1 MWAQTVYICCKGI
14 GSKEKY
20 KELLAGFEPEYS
32 GYFNVFYANGNTL
45 VLTNYEN
52 TRIEYDNVV
61 KEFTK
66 NNPKDMLC
74 INDRYMHLSDSK
86 NNSGINQDTFDYYK
100 DGKKIAYSIYK
111 YKELGEENMLELPL
125 DDGDYEYMAAYYK
138 KPIAKFYVDNKPV
151 DEGKF
156 LSIFN
161 SSERKMFDEVLG
173 LLNSKSHEISTLNF
187 YVPIDKENKKQLE
200 VIENKL
206 LKTSGDIVSELNKIS
221 SKKNKGKA
229 PVLYNTDGKVAKK
242 ISKDERHNIL
252 ESLELVFGEL
262 YPDAE
267 LEEDDY
273 YEMMDDFEEDIS
285 DEEIEEC
292 KLFKRYLLQ
301 FFFDMVE
308 VNLDFKHYSDLINV
322 LISYYK
328 SNSKNVLILDH
339 LEMVKWELKESP
351 KDIIKNHNLGN
362 IVKKFPFNKLIKM
375 LRNVEKSYSYYKP
388 HFVASIDKKHLKDLD
403 TELIAFSANGDT
415 NDSPFDDVYVCVKN
429 TDVSKV
435 KKYAV
440 KSVGEVEYKG
450 SNDKYISIYTM
461 EYKKSELNEYIYE

>member
-1 MWAQTVYICCKGI
+1 MWVQTVYICCKGI
-14 GSKEKY
+14 GKKEKY
-20 KELLAGFEPEYS
+20 KELLADFES
-32 GYFNVFYANGNTL
+32 GYFNVCYANGDTL

-52 TRIEYDNVV
+52 TRIEYDDVV
-61 KEFTK
+61 KVFTK
-66 NNPKDMLC
+66 KNPKDMLC
-74 INDRYMHLSDSK
+74 INDRYMHLADSM
-86 NNSGINQDTFDYYK
+86 NNSGIAKDTFDYYK
-100 DGKKIAYSIYK
+100 DGKKIAHSIYK
-111 YKELGEENMLELPL
+111 YKELGEENMIELPL
-125 DDGDYEYMAAYYK
+125 DDGDYEYMAVYYK

-151 DEGKF
+151 DEKNF

-161 SSERKMFDEVLG
+161 SSELKTFDEVLG
-173 LLNSKSHEISTLNF
+173 VLNSKSYEISTLNI
-187 YVPIDKENKKQLE
+187 YMPIDKEIKKQLE

-206 LKTSGDIVSELNKIS
+206 LKTSGDIVSELNKVS
-221 SKKNKGKA
+221 NKKNKGKA
-229 PVLYNTDGKVAKK
+229 PTLYNADGKVSKI
-242 ISKDERHNIL
+242 ISKEERHNIL

-273 YEMMDDFEEDIS
+273 YEMMDDFEEDFS
-285 DEEIEEC
+285 EEDIEEC

-339 LEMVKWELKESP
+339 LEMAKDGLKEPP

-362 IVKKFPFNKLIKM
+362 IVKKTPFNKFIKM
-375 LRNVEKSYSYYKP
+375 LRNVEKCYSYYKP
-388 HFVASIDKKHLKDLD
+388 HFVASIDKKHLKELD
-403 TELIAFSANGDT
+403 TELIAFSGNGDG
-415 NDSPFDDVYVCVKN
+415 NDSPFDDKYTCVKK
-429 TDVSKV
+429 TDVGKV

-461 EYKKSELNEYIYE
+461 EYKKSELSDYIYE